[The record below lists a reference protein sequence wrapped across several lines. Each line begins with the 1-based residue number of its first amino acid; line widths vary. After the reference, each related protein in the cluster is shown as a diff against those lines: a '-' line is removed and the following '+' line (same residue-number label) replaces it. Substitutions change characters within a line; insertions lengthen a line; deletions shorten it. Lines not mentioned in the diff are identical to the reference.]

1 MGLETR
7 LKQLES
13 MLSSRKLMFENSV
26 GTDDVIKH
34 MGFVPVIVRE
44 SAHSTGKSVVEVI
57 CEKICIEP
65 REFQRLL
72 REKINL
78 AR

>member
-13 MLSSRKLMFENSV
+13 MLSSRKLIFENSV

-34 MGFVPVIVRE
+34 MGFDPVAVRE
-44 SAHSTGKSVVEVI
+44 SARNTGRSIVEVI
-57 CEKICIEP
+57 CEVIGIEP
-65 REFQRLL
+65 REFQHLL
-72 REKINL
+72 KEKINFT
-78 AR
+78 R